1 LLFILIPVFSVTWK
15 SQYFRSIHVTIN
27 ILFQTDLLL
36 AAEAA
41 KTSQRAD
48 LENHIK
54 TAQNMVE
61 EKTNELSKM
70 KQQWQQVET

>member
-1 LLFILIPVFSVTWK
+1 MNFF
-15 SQYFRSIHVTIN
+15 Y
-27 ILFQTDLLL
+27 FQTDLLL
-36 AAEAA
+36 AAEAT

-70 KQQWQQVET
+70 KQQWQQVQT